1 MIDPF
6 FILITTAK
14 LGKNHSKNA
23 LNSLKLKLKT
33 VQIFSWIFFQN
44 LPWSII
50 TLDIR
55 ARTEWPALST
65 DGHHTQ
71 VAAGIK
77 SPPEWL
83 GLDKIYVQ
91 NIHHCSTT
99 LRQTKTKTSSI
110 SFAKIELNSSSLCIN
125 YYWHEADCLV
135 EVYQRCSQKPAL
147 SSARLEIENYTDDP
161 QKCLPNILKEIN
173 DYSSSNSTY
182 HFDTRHDFLHIN
194 KVWVS
199 ELDVLK
205 GDHVITPPSC

>member
-1 MIDPF
+1 MA
-6 FILITTAK
+6 TTHRWQLASSHHQCSSDWDK
-14 LGKNHSKNA
+14 KN
-23 LNSLKLKLKT
+23 
-33 VQIFSWIFFQN
+33 
-44 LPWSII
+44 
-50 TLDIR
+50 
-55 ARTEWPALST
+55 
-65 DGHHTQ
+65 
-71 VAAGIK
+71 
-77 SPPEWL
+77 
-83 GLDKIYVQ
+83 VQ

-194 KVWVS
+194 KVWVY

-205 GDHVITPPSC
+205 GDHSSIMLGQEIFCTVDVR